1 MIISP
6 TLSEI
11 LNFDHFKVN
20 YSCIWKFN
28 AKAGI
33 NSAITISSNKL
44 YLMTKTGYLITL
56 NQATG
61 KYIWSVKPQNI
72 FDGNPKY
79 SHPSIIYFD
88 KVVTLNMTQE
98 SFQNFSKRVSY
109 NSSLIYN
116 NGSSILSKAGVVIGG
131 VNLYDMSSGTLIW
144 EKNIKSTRKSHPI
157 VSKINN
163 SHVILISSKVS
174 NIYAI
179 DPYKGTVIWKSLL
192 DGGTLTTPVEYFRE
206 SKTISEFGITN
217 FSHIVFVGIF
227 YIYY

>member
-6 TLSEI
+6 NLSKN

-33 NSAITISSNKL
+33 NSAITITSNKL
-44 YLMTKTGYLITL
+44 FVMTKTGYLIAL
-56 NQATG
+56 NQSTG
-61 KYIWSVKPQNI
+61 KYIWFVKPQNI

-79 SHPSIIYFD
+79 SHPSVIYFD

-98 SFQNFSKRVSY
+98 SFQNLSKRVSF
-109 NSSLIYN
+109 NPSLIYN

-131 VNLYDMSSGTLIW
+131 VNMYDMSSGTLIW

-163 SHVILISSKVS
+163 SHVILVSSKVS
-174 NIYAI
+174 IVYAF
-179 DPYKGTVIWKSLL
+179 DPYNGTVIWKSLL
-192 DGGTLTTPVEYFRE
+192 DGGALTPPVEYFRE
-206 SKTISEFGITN
+206 SNTISEFGMTN
-217 FSHIVFVGIF
+217 FSHIIFVGIF
-227 YIYY
+227 DIY

>member
-1 MIISP
+1 
-6 TLSEI
+6 
-11 LNFDHFKVN
+11 
-20 YSCIWKFN
+20 
-28 AKAGI
+28 
-33 NSAITISSNKL
+33 
-44 YLMTKTGYLITL
+44 MTKTGYLITL

-206 SKTISEFGITN
+206 SSTISEFGKTN